1 MPTIRNKIIARIHR
15 WETGHTFTPKD
26 FLDLGNRGMV
36 DVTLS
41 HLVSMGLIRRLARG
55 IYDYPKHSDALGLTL
70 SPDIDEIAHAIAR
83 RFRWRIIPTG
93 AWAANALGLSTQVP
107 AKVTY
112 LSDGP
117 NRKFEMGKQTVYFKH
132 AQPKEMRTEGELS
145 SLVIQAL
152 RYLGKDAVGP
162 EIITLLRTRLSPAE
176 NRELLRDARYAT
188 DWIFAVARQVAEED
202 A

>member
-15 WETGHTFTPKD
+15 WGTGHAFTPKD

-41 HLVSMGLIRRLARG
+41 QLVSSGLIRRLARG
-55 IYDYPKHSDALGLTL
+55 IYDYPKHSYPLGLTL
-70 SPDIDEIAHAIAR
+70 SPDIDEFARAIAR

-132 AQPKEMRTEGELS
+132 ARPKEMRTEGGLS

-162 EIITLLRTRLSPAE
+162 EIIARLRTRLSPAKH
-176 NRELLRDARYAT
+176 RELLRDARYAS